1 VPAVVLLAAG
11 FSAGVFAGLLFPDPA
26 WLGMPLAALAA
37 AALWRGRRRA
47 SLACL
52 ALASGGA
59 WGAMAADGAAAA
71 CAARWRE
78 GERVAVV
85 VEAWDLAGP
94 GGRSRVRVREPAAC
108 QAVLAALW
116 PRGEAP
122 PPGRAVV
129 VATWHRGAPRWA
141 AWWPVRP
148 GAGGRLVVRRV
159 HALPEPAA
167 LRSRVRQSAERRLVA
182 LFGPRRFP
190 LVSALTLGSS
200 DQIEVSMRRRFAGAG
215 LAHILAISGL
225 HVAILAAALVALLC
239 GVGLAPARARLW
251 AVPAVAVYV
260 WLLGMPPP
268 AVRSAWLLVVWE
280 AARARQ
286 RPPLRG
292 GVLAV
297 TALGVAALDPF
308 AVAEV
313 GPWLSFA
320 GAWGAAEGAR
330 WWAALRW
337 PERWREAT
345 LFGVG
350 EALAVSLGA
359 TLSTAPISGLTFGT
373 VSTAAVA
380 TNLVAV
386 PAVGVAVPLL
396 ACALVASPVLA
407 PVARVAAAAAGFA
420 LDVLERIA
428 AWGAD
433 LPLATVTVSDRA
445 GAATVLLLALWLWR
459 RIALPR
465 RRSPYP
471 RIMRWRLATAAVAL
485 GAAAVWWPV
494 APRLGSGDRPG
505 WMTIHFLAVGQ
516 GDAAAIRTPAGR
528 WILVDGGPRLRGQD
542 AGARIVVPFLR
553 RQGVRRLAAVVATH
567 GEADHLGGFPAVLA
581 AVPADLALEPGEAL
595 GSGVYRDWLASL
607 ARGGVRWHPAR
618 AGDSLVADGVV
629 LRVLHPD
636 SAWLARGLSANE
648 NAVVVRVEF
657 GAFRA
662 LLPGDAGLPM
672 EVARARDAGWTT
684 VLKVSHHG
692 SRSATGPSWLAALTP
707 SICVVS
713 VGVNTFGHPA
723 PDVLR
728 RLDAAGCRTY
738 RTDEAGTVSVSTDG
752 RSVVVQT
759 RDARDSSAVRIPRGT
774 S

>member
-1 VPAVVLLAAG
+1 VG
-11 FSAGVFAGLLFPDPA
+11 FTAGVFAGLSFPGLA

-37 AALWRGRRRA
+37 AALWRSRRRA

-52 ALASGGA
+52 ALAWGGA
-59 WGAMAADGAAAA
+59 WGALAADGAAAT
-71 CAARWRE
+71 CATRWRE

-85 VEAWDLAGP
+85 VEAWDLADP
-94 GGRSRVRVREPAAC
+94 GGRSRVRVSEPAAC
-108 QAVLAALW
+108 QAVLVALW
-116 PRGEAP
+116 PRGEGP
-122 PPGRAVV
+122 PSGRAVV
-129 VATWHRGAPRWA
+129 VASWHRGAPRWA
-141 AWWPVRP
+141 AWWPARP

-159 HALPEPAA
+159 HPLPESAS
-167 LRSRVRQSAERRLVA
+167 LRSRVRQLAERRLVT
-182 LFGPRRFP
+182 LFGAQRFP

-200 DQIEVSMRRRFAGAG
+200 DQLEAALRQQFARAG

-225 HVAILAAALVALLC
+225 HVAILAAALIGLLRGA
-239 GVGLAPARARLW
+239 GVAPARARLC
-251 AVPAVAVYV
+251 AVPAVAAYV

-268 AVRSAWLLVVWE
+268 AVRSAWLLLVWE

-286 RPPLRG
+286 RPPLRS

-308 AVAEV
+308 AVSEV

-337 PERWREAT
+337 PERWREAR
-345 LFGVG
+345 LFGIG
-350 EALAVSLGA
+350 EMVAVSLGA
-359 TLSTAPISGLTFGT
+359 TLATAPISGLTFGS
-373 VSTAAVA
+373 VSTAAVV

-386 PAVGVAVPLL
+386 PTVGIAVPLL
-396 ACALVASPVLA
+396 AGALGASLVFA
-407 PVARVAAAAAGFA
+407 PLARVSAAAAGLA
-420 LDVLERIA
+420 LDLLERIA
-428 AWGAD
+428 AWGSG
-433 LPLATVTVSDRA
+433 LPLATVSVTDRA
-445 GAATVLLLALWLWR
+445 GTAAVLLLVLWLWR
-459 RIALPR
+459 RLALPR

-471 RIMRWRLATAAVAL
+471 RIVRWRLATAGVAL
-485 GAAAVWWPV
+485 GAAAIWWPV
-494 APRLGSGDRPG
+494 APRLGPGDRPG

-516 GDAAAIRTPAGR
+516 GDAAAIRTPVGR
-528 WILVDGGPRLRGQD
+528 WLLVDGGPRERGQD

-553 RQGVRRLAAVVATH
+553 GRGVGRLAAVVASH
-567 GEADHLGGFPAVLA
+567 GEADHLGGLPAVLA
-581 AVPADLALEPGEAL
+581 AIPADLALEPGDAL
-595 GSGVYRDWLASL
+595 GSRVYRDWLASL
-607 ARGGVRWHPAR
+607 VRGGVRWHPAR

-629 LRVLHPD
+629 VRVLHPD
-636 SAWLARGLSANE
+636 SAWLARGLSPNE

-657 GAFRA
+657 GSFRA
-662 LLPGDAGLPM
+662 LLAGDAGLPM
-672 EVARARDAGWTT
+672 EAARAGDAGWTT

-692 SRSATGPSWLAALTP
+692 SRSATGPSWLTALTP

-713 VGVNTFGHPA
+713 VGVNRFGHPA

-759 RDARDSSAVRIPRGT
+759 RDGRDSSAVRIPRG
-774 S
+774 SP